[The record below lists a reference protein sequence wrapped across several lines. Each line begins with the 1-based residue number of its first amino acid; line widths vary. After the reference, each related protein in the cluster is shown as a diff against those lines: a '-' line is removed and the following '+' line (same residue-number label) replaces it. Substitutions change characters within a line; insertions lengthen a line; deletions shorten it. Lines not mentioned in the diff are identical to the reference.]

1 MPKGSRSTGKQAK
14 SSVEKSKEAKKS
26 TSKSKEETSYS
37 KLVKAAVEIANRG
50 DNGKKSV
57 SKEKK
62 GEKVLGKSPA
72 KRMPLRNP
80 KKSSVS
86 KSKSGKKKSPL
97 VSNRPDTSRQKESS
111 TNPTSSDPLKS
122 SKEYEEIRTKRKGK
136 GGIVTS
142 EKSKSKGKTK
152 ERSRTKSAKKDPGL
166 VSPVQQVGKITPNST
181 SSKKSGSKSVSKSSD
196 TGSAPRYVEI
206 SGGGKL
212 EKSQVKTKPLKSK
225 GKTSTEQVKAS
236 SSHGKVSNVS
246 VKNVKESSSNIESS
260 SSVDLSG
267 EQKRKGKTDKINK
280 EVEEAIKNIES
291 KKKYRKSDKLL
302 EKKRKRDTSIVPHT
316 AKDYGY
322 VLQRNPNSKIKPF
335 INLEDLSKHP
345 VINYSD
351 VLLSLLELGH
361 NSNSYLFA
369 YSSKSKSFWSDIL
382 EYKILKKIFSEFKAE
397 TLRKY
402 WVELSKHDSEEAS
415 DLIKK
420 NKAFLDKTPLKLGTI
435 VSSVSKLLNGDI
447 KNLQEYISN
456 IQVDIRKRE
465 IFEHEYKNPV
475 TGELTKVKEVRTT
488 YNTRKRYEPGSTKNF
503 NGAGINIVSLKEV
516 YHQNGSLNDFQK
528 VMKTIRKE
536 DSVKES
542 YLNEVTEEEKKK
554 LNTINEDDKFIFKT
568 IDNVL
573 DVLCSE
579 FKNYG
584 QDYILET
591 LQQNSLDI
599 GKTYACLK
607 DPIKNRS
614 VGFTPL
620 DDKVLLRKQG
630 EEYKY
635 LLKEKGKE
643 ALQDREAYLTQ

>member
-1 MPKGSRSTGKQAK
+1 M
-14 SSVEKSKEAKKS
+14 
-26 TSKSKEETSYS
+26 
-37 KLVKAAVEIANRG
+37 
-50 DNGKKSV
+50 
-57 SKEKK
+57 
-62 GEKVLGKSPA
+62 
-72 KRMPLRNP
+72 
-80 KKSSVS
+80 
-86 KSKSGKKKSPL
+86 
-97 VSNRPDTSRQKESS
+97 
-111 TNPTSSDPLKS
+111 
-122 SKEYEEIRTKRKGK
+122 
-136 GGIVTS
+136 
-142 EKSKSKGKTK
+142 
-152 ERSRTKSAKKDPGL
+152 
-166 VSPVQQVGKITPNST
+166 
-181 SSKKSGSKSVSKSSD
+181 
-196 TGSAPRYVEI
+196 
-206 SGGGKL
+206 
-212 EKSQVKTKPLKSK
+212 
-225 GKTSTEQVKAS
+225 
-236 SSHGKVSNVS
+236 
-246 VKNVKESSSNIESS
+246 
-260 SSVDLSG
+260 
-267 EQKRKGKTDKINK
+267 
-280 EVEEAIKNIES
+280 
-291 KKKYRKSDKLL
+291 

-335 INLEDLSKHP
+335 INLEELSKHP

-351 VLLSLLELGH
+351 VLLSLLDLGQ
-361 NSNSYLFA
+361 NNTSYLFA

-402 WVELSKHDSEEAS
+402 WTELSKYDPETAS

-420 NKAFLDKTPLKLGTI
+420 NKSFLDKTPLKLGTI
-435 VSSVSKLLNGDI
+435 VSSLAKLLSGKI

-465 IFEHEYKNPV
+465 IFEHEFKNPV

-488 YNTRKRYEPGSTKNF
+488 YNTRKKYEPGSTKNF
-503 NGAGINIVSLKEV
+503 SGSGINIVSLKEV
-516 YHQNGSLNDFQK
+516 YHQNSNLNDFQK
-528 VMKTIRKE
+528 VMKNIKKE
-536 DSVKES
+536 DSIKES

-579 FKNYG
+579 FKSYG

-599 GKTYACLK
+599 GKTYAFLK
-607 DPIKNRS
+607 DPIKNRY

-643 ALQDREAYLTQ
+643 ALQEREAYLTQ